1 VTLYQYRGIDTLKV
15 NLMLVIVVMVA
26 LAAASIVYVY
36 RFRGVA
42 RYESLTE
49 YFRKGWP
56 IFSPLN
62 CALYMTTLPR
72 GSKAALDPA
81 DFPELDLLRQ
91 NWQTI
96 RDEGMELLRQNYFDA
111 TKRPGTAGYYD
122 VGFRSF
128 FKYGWSRF
136 YIKWYGYTHHSARR
150 LCPRTV
156 AILHKVPAVHGAMFA
171 YLPKGAQLTRHAD
184 PIAVSLR
191 YHLGLATPNSD
202 ACFINVDGHNLSWRD
217 GEVLMFDETYLHYVR
232 NDTDS
237 GRLILMCDVK
247 RPLNPLGAVFN
258 FFYQGIARASV
269 VPNTPE
275 DRRGLVNR
283 IFRGLAPLLART
295 KALKSTNRPLYRVI
309 KWSVNIL
316 LLVLLLG
323 LGVGVV
329 QVLGR
334 LV

>member
-1 VTLYQYRGIDTLKV
+1 
-15 NLMLVIVVMVA
+15 M
-26 LAAASIVYVY
+26 
-36 RFRGVA
+36 
-42 RYESLTE
+42 TE

-56 IFSPLN
+56 IFTPLN
-62 CALYMTTLPR
+62 CVLYLTTLPR
-72 GSKAALDPA
+72 GSKTVLDPA
-81 DFPELDLLRQ
+81 DFPELDLLKE

-96 RDEGMELLRQNYFDA
+96 RDEGLELVRQSYFDA
-111 TKRPGTAGYYD
+111 AKRPGTGGCYD
-122 VGFRSF
+122 VGFRTF

-136 YIKWYGYTHHSARR
+136 YLNWYGYTHRSAQR

-156 AILHKVPAVHGAMFA
+156 EILRKVPAVQGAMFTV
-171 YLPKGAQLTRHAD
+171 LPGRSQLTRHAD

-202 ACFINVDGHNLSWRD
+202 ACFINVDGRNLSWRD

-237 GRLILMCDVK
+237 DRLILMCDIK
-247 RPLNPLGAVFN
+247 RPLNPAGLLFN
-258 FFYQGIARASV
+258 LFYQRITRISV

-275 DRRGLVNR
+275 DRRGLANR
-283 IFRGLAPLLART
+283 VFAGLAPLLERT
-295 KALKSTNRPLYRVI
+295 KALKSTKRPLYLAI

-316 LLVLLLG
+316 LLLLLLG
-323 LGVGVV
+323 VV
-329 QVLGR
+329 AGAVELLSR